1 MISTITKRDGRKA
14 TFDLQKIASAIFKAA
29 QATGGRNYDEAM
41 ELASQVETYLVQ
53 EGEMQPSVEHIQDV
67 VEKVLIEMDMPA
79 QRKSIFC
86 IGQSAPESVR

>member
-67 VEKVLIEMDMPA
+67 VEKVLILSLIHISEPT
-79 QRKSIFC
+79 RH
-86 IGQSAPESVR
+86 